1 MMIIELFQLSI
12 PTSIFLINKKGY
24 PVLSK
29 QHQNFVRKFINLDI
43 QVSPTLPWPGQ
54 PDLSQNISRSSSE
67 DQTEVIT

>member
-43 QVSPTLPWPGQ
+43 QVSPTLPLPA
-54 PDLSQNISRSSSE
+54 
-67 DQTEVIT
+67 